1 MYLTIITLP
10 LLAAI
15 ASGFLGRK
23 IGTAGSHIVCSLT
36 ITLTLVLSLVAFYE
50 VGFASS
56 PVSISVG
63 CWLESELLYLSWG
76 FLFDPL
82 AVSMLLPVLIVST
95 LVILYS
101 VGYMKGDP
109 HQQRFFAYLSMFT
122 FCMILLV
129 TGDNYAI
136 LFIGWECVGI
146 TSYLLISF
154 WYTRVQATKSAIQAI
169 VMNRIGD
176 WGLLI
181 GLFGLFWLAGALD
194 YSATFSI
201 TSIAHSDM
209 VTMIGLGFLIGAMG
223 KSAQIG
229 LHVWLPQAMEG
240 PTPVSALLHSATM
253 VAAGIFL
260 LLRIS
265 PLLEYSDTVLVQAI
279 WIGSLTALFAAT
291 TGLFQNDL
299 KRVIAYSTCSQLGM
313 LLVDC
318 GLTKGL

>member
-1 MYLTIITLP
+1 
-10 LLAAI
+10 
-15 ASGFLGRK
+15 
-23 IGTAGSHIVCSLT
+23 
-36 ITLTLVLSLVAFYE
+36 
-50 VGFASS
+50 
-56 PVSISVG
+56 
-63 CWLESELLYLSWG
+63 
-76 FLFDPL
+76 
-82 AVSMLLPVLIVST
+82 
-95 LVILYS
+95 
-101 VGYMKGDP
+101 MKGDP

-201 TSIAHSDM
+201 TSIAHSDL

-229 LHVWLPQAMEG
+229 LHVWLPQAIDLIL
-240 PTPVSALLHSATM
+240 PSQDISLAIITLPY
-253 VAAGIFL
+253 AGN
-260 LLRIS
+260 
-265 PLLEYSDTVLVQAI
+265 P
-279 WIGSLTALFAAT
+279 
-291 TGLFQNDL
+291 
-299 KRVIAYSTCSQLGM
+299 
-313 LLVDC
+313 
-318 GLTKGL
+318 